1 MTSAIYFTHLLIKSL
16 DEIGAVALKKK
27 KLNVPLILCLNRN
40 ND

>member
-16 DEIGAVALKKK
+16 DEIGAVALKN
-27 KLNVPLILCLNRN
+27 KLNVPLILCLNGN